1 MSTTEG
7 VNCRVTPTMLAWI
20 YACYA
25 MFTGLLLIVITPPF
39 QTPDAVN
46 HFYRA
51 TQVSAGHWMGER
63 YPGTSGGAID
73 GGAIEFANLFN
84 PLIFH
89 PGTKV
94 DGRLLEQAASIRWSG
109 VAQPAEFPNTAIYPP
124 YAYLPQAVA
133 IGIGRWAR
141 LTVQRTYML
150 ACLFGLI
157 ASTGLTFCA
166 IRMGRAAAFPVFVVA
181 LLPMTSMI
189 FASVSQETLVFPAIF
204 LLIAYLERLAESSRP
219 VDTRALVFIGVVLV
233 LSISA
238 RPPYAGLLLLLFRP
252 ALRFHDHGFGLFRRI
267 AACIAIGVVAMAAS
281 WVFGSA
287 AWAPVPPPRSVG
299 GQLAY
304 LVGNPVDIVRIAGAT
319 MREHLSFYWQS
330 FVGILGWLNVHLGR
344 GYYVATG
351 WMLGLAAAGA
361 AITPSGAIR
370 SASDRSLL
378 LVAVLACAGMIFGS
392 LYLTWT
398 PLRAPIVEGVQGRY
412 FVPLAPLFVMALAG
426 AAGGSAVGRRV
437 AATGICAVFC
447 FGLIA
452 FPIYSYVQIGH
463 ALLKQYYVT
472 P

>member
-1 MSTTEG
+1 MSTTEE
-7 VNCRVTPTMLAWI
+7 VNRRVTPTMLAWI

-25 MFTGLLLIVITPPF
+25 LFTGLLLIVITPPF

-51 TQVSAGHWMGER
+51 TQVSAGRWMGER

-73 GGAIEFANLFN
+73 SGAIEFAGLFN
-84 PLIFH
+84 PIIFH

-109 VAQPAEFPNTAIYPP
+109 LARQAEFPNTAIYPP
-124 YAYLPQAVA
+124 YAYLPQAAA
-133 IGIGRWAR
+133 IGIGRGVR

-157 ASTGLTFCA
+157 ASTGLTFWA
-166 IRMGRAAAFPVFVVA
+166 IRMGRATAFPIFVIA

-204 LLIAYLERLAESSRP
+204 LLIAYLERLAESSRRI
-219 VDTRALVFIGVVLV
+219 DARALVIIGAVLV

-252 ALRFHDHGFGLFRRI
+252 GLRFDDHGFGLLRRI
-267 AACIAIGVVAMAAS
+267 TACIAIGVIAMAAS
-281 WVFGSA
+281 WIFGSA

-304 LVGNPVDIVRIAGAT
+304 LIGNPAEIVRIAVAT
-319 MREHLSFYWQS
+319 MREHLSFYCQS

-344 GYYVATG
+344 GYYVAAA
-351 WMLGLAAAGA
+351 WMLGLAAAVA
-361 AITPSGAIR
+361 AITPGVAIR
-370 SASDRSLL
+370 SVSDRSLL
-378 LVAVLACAGMIFGS
+378 LLSVLACGGMIFGS

-398 PLRAPIVEGVQGRY
+398 PLHAPVVEGVQGRY
-412 FVPLAPLFVMALAG
+412 FVPLAPLLLMALAG
-426 AAGGSAVGRRV
+426 AAGGGSIGRRV
-437 AATGICAVFC
+437 AATRICAAFSL
-447 FGLIA
+447 GLIA

-463 ALLKQYYVT
+463 ALLVQYYVT